1 MKKLIFSL
9 FMVACFV
16 QAADQTELTIS
27 WGVSERQGH
36 RTEMED
42 RYAAV
47 TDLRGNQQD
56 FFFGIYDGHAGHRAA
71 QAASNGLDTL
81 EEEHIPP
88 LHKLIKESQTKGSDC
103 YVQAFEQMDSKLSDC
118 NDTSGTTAV
127 IANIIKNQGLWKLF
141 LAWAGDSRGLLV
153 DKEGAIV
160 EETCDHKPN
169 DENEK
174 KRIEESGG
182 VVDWFFGWRIGD
194 LAVSRALGDK
204 EDKEKTPQV
213 IATPEVKEV
222 TLDRKH
228 KFLILACDGLWDVVG
243 NEKAVNLLQNVP
255 YEYQTRYGI
264 GNEKKTEDGNDDQ
277 LIRTAR
283 YLRDHAY
290 DKGSRDN
297 ISVLVARLD
306 WGQEK

>member
-36 RTEMED
+36 RNEMED
-42 RYAAV
+42 TYAAV
-47 TDLRGNQQD
+47 IDLNGNQQEV
-56 FFFGIYDGHAGHRAA
+56 FFGIYDGHGGSDAA
-71 QAASNGLDTL
+71 KAVSEGLGTSKGS
-81 EEEHIPP
+81 IPA
-88 LHKLIKESQTKGSDC
+88 LHSLIKEFRTEGSDC

-118 NDTSGTTAV
+118 NVTSGTTAV
-127 IANIIKNQGLWKLF
+127 IAHIIKNQGLWKLF

-160 EETCDHKPN
+160 EKTRDHKPK
-169 DENEK
+169 DKNEK
-174 KRIEESGG
+174 KRIEDNGG
-182 VVDWFFGWRIGD
+182 KVEWFFGWRIGD
-194 LAVSRALGDK
+194 LTVSRALGDK
-204 EDKEKTPQV
+204 GCKKETPQI

-222 TLDRKH
+222 ILDPKH
-228 KFLILACDGLWDVVG
+228 QFIILACDGLWDKV
-243 NEKAVNLLQNVP
+243 NNKEAVEFLKNVP
-255 YEYQTRYGI
+255 SEYQTGYGI
-264 GNEKKTEDGNDDQ
+264 GTKDGNDPE
-277 LIRTAR
+277 LIRTAC
-283 YLRDHAY
+283 YLRDQAY
-290 DKGSRDN
+290 KKGSTDN